1 MQKKLLVLGLAALMT
16 AGAAN
21 AELKAFK
28 VNGETVSVAE
38 QKAIYDRAVRQGQPA
53 SPELER
59 QVKNALIQQT
69 VLLQE
74 AKKAKLENR
83 ADVKEAINAAREQV
97 LINALIQD
105 WAKANPVSDKDV
117 KEAYD
122 RQKAAYGDTEY
133 QVRHILVKTEEQAKN
148 LIKRLG
154 NKGANFDKLA
164 QEFSEDTGNKNQG
177 GLLGWVVP
185 RSYPAAFGVAFSALK
200 PGEVAQTPIRTQYGF
215 HVVKLD
221 AKRPAQLFPA
231 YESQAP
237 QLKNALTN
245 LAGLRPFCCLRR
257 SRPLTAPSFP
267 FRLLRGLDERFGHQ
281 RIAVDELKV
290 LHHQDRPFLVLLE
303 VGGPDVVLVGRVVR
317 VDLENS
323 ELRRILLFLH
333 AVENANARFV
343 LHRFASDFRGEDL
356 VGLDLRGIDRN
367 LGEPHDVAGI
377 GVRRR
382 SGGARSHHRGR
393 GKKNAKESGRQGFAD
408 HVVTLHKVAEKYY

>member
-1 MQKKLLVLGLAALMT
+1 MGGVANQNPPPRVGPNKREKIMQKKLLVLGLAALMT

-74 AKKAKLENR
+74 AKKAKLESR

-117 KEAYD
+117 KAAYD

-237 QLKNALTN
+237 QLRNALTN
-245 LAGLRPFCCLRR
+245 
-257 SRPLTAPSFP
+257 
-267 FRLLRGLDERFGHQ
+267 Q
-281 RIAVDELKV
+281 RMQQ
-290 LHHQDRPFLVLLE
+290 HF
-303 VGGPDVVLVGRVVR
+303 
-317 VDLENS
+317 
-323 ELRRILLFLH
+323 
-333 AVENANARFV
+333 
-343 LHRFASDFRGEDL
+343 
-356 VGLDLRGIDRN
+356 LDL
-367 LGEPHDVAGI
+367 A
-377 GVRRR
+377 
-382 SGGARSHHRGR
+382 
-393 GKKNAKESGRQGFAD
+393 KKAKVE
-408 HVVTLHKVAEKYY
+408 

>member
-1 MQKKLLVLGLAALMT
+1 MGGVANLNPPPRVGPNKREKIMQKKLLVLGLAALMT

-74 AKKAKLENR
+74 AKKAKLESR

-117 KEAYD
+117 KAAYD

-237 QLKNALTN
+237 QLRNALTN
-245 LAGLRPFCCLRR
+245 
-257 SRPLTAPSFP
+257 
-267 FRLLRGLDERFGHQ
+267 Q
-281 RIAVDELKV
+281 RMQQ
-290 LHHQDRPFLVLLE
+290 HF
-303 VGGPDVVLVGRVVR
+303 
-317 VDLENS
+317 
-323 ELRRILLFLH
+323 
-333 AVENANARFV
+333 
-343 LHRFASDFRGEDL
+343 
-356 VGLDLRGIDRN
+356 LDL
-367 LGEPHDVAGI
+367 A
-377 GVRRR
+377 
-382 SGGARSHHRGR
+382 
-393 GKKNAKESGRQGFAD
+393 KKAKVE
-408 HVVTLHKVAEKYY
+408 

>member
-74 AKKAKLENR
+74 AKKAKLESR

-117 KEAYD
+117 KAAYD

-164 QEFSEDTGNKNQG
+164 QEFSEDTGNKNR
-177 GLLGWVVP
+177 GLLG
-185 RSYPAAFGVAFSALK
+185 S
-200 PGEVAQTPIRTQYGF
+200 E
-215 HVVKLD
+215 
-221 AKRPAQLFPA
+221 
-231 YESQAP
+231 
-237 QLKNALTN
+237 
-245 LAGLRPFCCLRR
+245 AGR
-257 SRPLTAPSFP
+257 SRPDADPHAV
-267 FRLLRGLDERFGHQ
+267 RLPRREARRQASGSALPGLRKPGPAAQERAHEPAHAAALPRSCQEGQ
-281 RIAVDELKV
+281 GRII
-290 LHHQDRPFLVLLE
+290 
-303 VGGPDVVLVGRVVR
+303 
-317 VDLENS
+317 
-323 ELRRILLFLH
+323 RILRTKQGRNSSRGSALFV
-333 AVENANARFV
+333 AVSPA
-343 LHRFASDFRGEDL
+343 
-356 VGLDLRGIDRN
+356 
-367 LGEPHDVAGI
+367 
-377 GVRRR
+377 
-382 SGGARSHHRGR
+382 
-393 GKKNAKESGRQGFAD
+393 
-408 HVVTLHKVAEKYY
+408 